1 MKIPNLSALAVRE
14 RAVTLFLIIAI
25 SLSGMYA
32 FFQLG
37 RAEDPAFTVKVLTV
51 TTQWPGATAEEM
63 QNLVAEPLEKRIQE
77 LQWLDHVDSFSYAD
91 LNLMVVL
98 LKDSMPPSQLQE
110 QFYQLRKK
118 LQDERP
124 FLPQGVQGP
133 FINDEYSDVAFS
145 LYALQAP
152 NYPARLLSRH
162 AERIRSELL
171 HVPGV
176 QKVNILGEQAER
188 IYINLDE
195 ERVHA
200 LGLDL
205 NTLLE
210 TLQNNAQIQSAGQLQ
225 TQGPHIDIRL
235 EGAVQSTESI
245 AQITLHLGEHSVR
258 LGDIAQITRGYEE
271 PPSHLM
277 RHQQDSAII
286 LEVVMQAGW
295 NGLELG
301 HSLQQAQQSISAEL
315 PLGFSFTTITDQST
329 NIKQAVDEFMLKFFA
344 ALGVVMLVSMVSMGW
359 RVGIVVSA
367 AVPLTLA
374 IVFIIMLYTG
384 RDFDRVTLGA
394 LIISLGLLVD
404 DAIIAIEIMLVKLES
419 GMDRVKAAAYAWN
432 HTAAPMLSGT
442 LVTVIGFLP
451 VGFARSSS
459 GEYAGNIFWILAIA
473 LLASWV
479 VAVVFTPYM
488 GVKLLPHI
496 RPHPAGPNAI
506 YQTPHYQRLRSTIA
520 WSIQHKYQV
529 SVFVLCALLLSVLGM
544 GWVQKQFFP
553 TSDRPELLIEIQHP
567 LGTSLNNT
575 LNTTKTIEDWLA
587 QQAQTQSQTS
597 YVGQGAPRF
606 FLSYNPELRDS
617 AFARIV
623 VMTAG
628 HRERDTLLHNF
639 RTAVADGLAPQARV
653 RVSQLVF
660 GPSTNYPV
668 EFLLQGPDPEVLQ
681 VLSKQA
687 QEIMRQHPYMR
698 QVNANWGEHV
708 PALRLKLDQSRLDAL
723 GLDRSSLAQQLAL
736 NSQGIIISEFYEDI
750 RHMPIVVRSAER
762 YRQHP
767 DSLSGISIS
776 TKHGEKV
783 PLAQIADLSIES
795 EPALLQR
802 RNRIPTL
809 VVRGDIDDRVQA
821 AEVAHQL
828 MEEFAPLIARLPE
841 GYRLELG
848 GITAEADKAN
858 EALAPLFPI
867 MVVLMLLV
875 IILQVRS
882 LSAMS
887 MVFLTAPLGLIGTV
901 PALLLF
907 QQPFGFTAILGLIG
921 LAGILMRNTLIL
933 IGQIETNR
941 QAGSSP
947 YEAVLEATVQR
958 ARPVVLTALA
968 AVLAFI
974 PLSFSV
980 FWGSMAITLIGGT
993 TMGTLLTLLFLPSL
1007 YAIWYKI
1014 KPPATE
1020 ALA

>member
-14 RAVTLFLIIAI
+14 QAITLFLIIAI
-25 SLSGMYA
+25 SLSGIYA
-32 FFQLG
+32 FFKLG

-77 LQWLDHVDSFSYAD
+77 LEWLDHVDSYSYPG

-98 LKDSMPPSQLQE
+98 LKDSMPPQQVE
-110 QFYQLRKK
+110 DQFYQLRKK

-124 FLPQGVQGP
+124 LLPQGVQGP
-133 FINDEYSDVAFS
+133 FINDEYSDVAFG

-152 NYPARLLSRH
+152 GYPDRLLSRQ
-162 AERIRSELL
+162 AEQIRSELL
-171 HVPGV
+171 RIPGV
-176 QKVNILGEQAER
+176 QKINILGEQAER

-195 ERVHA
+195 ARLHA
-200 LGLDL
+200 LGIDL
-205 NTLLE
+205 GALIQ
-210 TLQNNAQIQSAGQLQ
+210 TLQNNANIQAAGTLQ
-225 TQGPHIDIRL
+225 TQGPKIEIRL
-235 EGAVQSTESI
+235 DGGLQHVQDI
-245 AQITLHLGEHSVR
+245 ANLTLQVGEHSLR
-258 LGDIAQITRGYEE
+258 LSDIAHVERGYAD
-271 PPSHLM
+271 PASYVT
-277 RHQQDSAII
+277 RYQRDSALI
-286 LEVVMQAGW
+286 LEIIMKAGW

-301 HSLQQAQQSISAEL
+301 QSLQTAQKNINAQL
-315 PLGFSFTTITDQST
+315 PVGFSLQTVSDQSV

-344 ALGVVMLVSMVSMGW
+344 ALGVVMLVSMLSMGW

-384 RDFDRVTLGA
+384 KDFDRVTLGA

-404 DAIIAIEIMLVKLES
+404 DAIIAIEIMLVKMES
-419 GMDRVKAAAYAWN
+419 GLDRFKAAAYAWN

-488 GVKLLPHI
+488 GVKLLPNI
-496 RPHPAGPNAI
+496 TPHPEGSNAL
-506 YQTPHYQRLRSTIA
+506 YHTRNYQRLRRTIA
-520 WSIQHKYQV
+520 WSVQHKYLV
-529 SVFVLCALLLSVLGM
+529 SAVVLVSLVLSAVGM
-544 GWVQKQFFP
+544 RLVQQQFFP
-553 TSDRPELLIEIQHP
+553 TSDRPELLVEIQHP
-567 LGTSLNNT
+567 LGTSIANT
-575 LNTTKTIEDWLA
+575 LATTKTVEDWLA
-587 QQAQTQSQTS
+587 QQSQTTLQTS

-623 VMTAG
+623 VLTPG
-628 HRERDTLLHNF
+628 HAERDTLMHNF
-639 RTAVADGLAPQARV
+639 RLAIAQGLAPQARV

-660 GPSTNYPV
+660 GPATNYPI
-668 EFLLQGPDPEVLQ
+668 EFLVKGPDPKKLREL
-681 VLSKQA
+681 A
-687 QEIMRQHPYMR
+687 QEVQTLMRQHPAMR
-698 QVNANWGEHV
+698 QINANWGEQA
-708 PALRLKLDQSRLDAL
+708 PTLRLKLDQARLEAL
-723 GLDRSSLAQQLAL
+723 GLDRTALAQQLSVHSGGL
-736 NSQGIIISEFYEDI
+736 IVSEYREGI
-750 RHMPIVVRSAER
+750 RHMPIVVRSA
-762 YRQHP
+762 QHLEHSTE
-767 DSLSGISIS
+767 SLADISI
-776 TKHGEKV
+776 TNKRGQKI
-783 PLAQIADLSIES
+783 PLSHIAQLSVES
-795 EPALLQR
+795 EEALLQR
-802 RNRIPTL
+802 RNRIPTM
-809 VVRGDIDDRVQA
+809 VVRGDIDDSVQA
-821 AEVAHQL
+821 SSVAHQL
-828 MEEFAPLIARLPE
+828 LQDFQPFIASLPD
-841 GYRLELG
+841 GYSLELA
-848 GITAEADKAN
+848 GITAESDKAN

-867 MVVLMLLV
+867 MIVLMLLV
-875 IILQVRS
+875 IVIQVRS
-882 LSAMS
+882 LSAMI

-933 IGQIETNR
+933 IGQINTNR
-941 QAGSSP
+941 QAGASP
-947 YEAVLEATVQR
+947 YDAVIEATVQR

-993 TMGTLLTLLFLPSL
+993 TVGTLLTLLFLPSL
-1007 YAIWYKI
+1007 YAIWNKI
-1014 KPPATE
+1014 TVTST
-1020 ALA
+1020 